1 LILEKTKILAVS
13 RDIKLVNFLQQQ
25 LASDSCEVVNTVHSG
40 IQLKHVLEAEQ
51 PDFIILDIVMPTL
64 DGIGTCLQLRQ
75 WTQLPIMMLSTW
87 GTTDNTVRGLNLCSD
102 GYLTEPFGP
111 EALKQRIEDILKS
124 APALPVQTFSG
135 IFTSKN

>member
-1 LILEKTKILAVS
+1 MLAKIKILAVS
-13 RDIKLVNFLQQQ
+13 RDTALVNFLQQK
-25 LASDSCEVVNTVHSG
+25 LGSETYEVINTRHSG
-40 IQLKHVLEAEQ
+40 IQLRHVLEAEQ

-87 GTTDNTVRGLNLCSD
+87 GTLGNAVRGLNLCSD
-102 GYLTEPFGP
+102 SYLTEPF
-111 EALKQRIEDILKS
+111 EADVLKKRIEDTLNRIPN
-124 APALPVQTFSG
+124 APIQAFSG